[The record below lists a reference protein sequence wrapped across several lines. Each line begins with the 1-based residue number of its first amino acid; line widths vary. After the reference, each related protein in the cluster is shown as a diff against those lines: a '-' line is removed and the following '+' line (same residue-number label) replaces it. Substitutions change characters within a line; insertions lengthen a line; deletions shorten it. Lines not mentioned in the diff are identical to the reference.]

1 MSSAPVLSWTPIISM
16 ICGLLSSPCDIELT
30 VLTHGMSLP
39 TDTIVELCIRG
50 HALKE
55 AGYPEIGSDDW
66 AAILEEQEEQEEQ
79 EQEEQEEDLD
89 L

>member
-1 MSSAPVLSWTPIISM
+1 MSSEPVLSWTPIVSM

-30 VLTHGMSLP
+30 VLTHGMSLS
-39 TDTIVELCIRG
+39 TDQIVELCIRG

-55 AGYPEIGSDDW
+55 AGYPEMGSDEW
-66 AAILEEQEEQEEQ
+66 AAILEEE

>member
-1 MSSAPVLSWTPIISM
+1 MSSEPVLSWTPIVSM

-30 VLTHGMSLP
+30 VLTHGMSLS
-39 TDTIVELCIRG
+39 TDQIVELCLRG

-55 AGYPEIGSDDW
+55 AGYPEMGSDEW
-66 AAILEEQEEQEEQ
+66 AAILDEEEQEQE

>member
-1 MSSAPVLSWTPIISM
+1 
-16 ICGLLSSPCDIELT
+16 
-30 VLTHGMSLP
+30 MSLS
-39 TDTIVELCIRG
+39 TDQIVELCIRG

-55 AGYPEIGSDDW
+55 AGYPEMGSDEW
-66 AAILEEQEEQEEQ
+66 AAILEE